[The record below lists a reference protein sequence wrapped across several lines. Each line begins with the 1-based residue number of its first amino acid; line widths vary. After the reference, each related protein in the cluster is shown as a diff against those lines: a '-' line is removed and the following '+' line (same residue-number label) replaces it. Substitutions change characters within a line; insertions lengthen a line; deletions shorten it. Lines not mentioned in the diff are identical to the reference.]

1 MGKDKLSAFLIPSPR
16 LVPQGLNPTCQ
27 EIVTVERTFVSNKSN
42 GKNVVAPDNNRRI
55 SGMLKVCPK
64 NSLVV
69 KEREIYELYF
79 SETK

>member
-1 MGKDKLSAFLIPSPR
+1 MGKERLSGFLMHSPR

-55 SGMLKVCPK
+55 SGMLKVYLK
-64 NSLVV
+64 VL
-69 KEREIYELYF
+69 L
-79 SETK
+79 SEQLKKKLMGLIF